1 MFVNNQHDAQFFSLY
16 LFIPILYMF
25 QATKWS
31 SSGESI
37 VSIWPM
43 VDAELLARSQYSE
56 GPAIGHLDTGF
67 PWFPCA

>member
-43 VDAELLARSQYSE
+43 LDAGLLARSQYSE